1 VVVTHS
7 PELVRQLGGALL
19 YLVKGRVQSY
29 ERLDGDASGTIA
41 DQRLQAFLA
50 GVHP

>member
-1 VVVTHS
+1 MVTHS

-19 YLVKGRVQSY
+19 YLVKGQVQSY
-29 ERLDGDASGTIA
+29 ERLDGDPSGAIA